1 MIWKNYPSVNFV
13 VTFILQTAFN
23 ASKSVYSKHFLS
35 IVPSASPVF
44 HSYRNISSTSI
55 QLQWHKVLSNHQ
67 NGVILGYRIYYRPR
81 LRNNS
86 WNVTDVVGESRTRLT
101 IKNLTM
107 FIGYY
112 VRISA
117 FTSKGEGNISE
128 SILVSTDEDGKE
140 SLIYLGIIYS
150 GENDAC
156 GVTLIMDDD
165 DGSNMCSNYPVWI

>member
-1 MIWKNYPSVNFV
+1 M
-13 VTFILQTAFN
+13 
-23 ASKSVYSKHFLS
+23 
-35 IVPSASPVF
+35 
-44 HSYRNISSTSI
+44 
-55 QLQWHKVLSNHQ
+55 
-67 NGVILGYRIYYRPR
+67 
-81 LRNNS
+81 
-86 WNVTDVVGESRTRLT
+86 
-101 IKNLTM
+101 
-107 FIGYY
+107 
-112 VRISA
+112 RISA

>member
-1 MIWKNYPSVNFV
+1 MEKYPSVNFV

-35 IVPSASPVF
+35 LVPSASPVF

-86 WNVTDVVGESRTRLT
+86 WNVTVVGESRTRLT
-101 IKNLTM
+101 IDNLQM

-128 SILVSTDEDGKE
+128 NILVSTDEDGKE
-140 SLIYLGIIYS
+140 SLIYLSVMYS
-150 GENDAC
+150 GKNDVC
-156 GVTLIMDDD
+156 GVTLMMDDD
-165 DGSNMCSNYPVWI
+165 DGSNI